1 MGSLK
6 TAMLPLLGAGLSAV
20 HGFRKQEALPI
31 RLGELELTVGLLK
44 RSSYGDVL
52 VDSFVANHAGEC
64 WTLLS
69 VHYINLL
76 HGCRSPPVGCWRKID
91 ATAVSSVRAAVQRS
105 LRLDSPAERSSESV
119 EKELSSR
126 FVSYTGEEVPK
137 MEVLT
142 KDQIAPALQP
152 AEHGG
157 SIDILDWTKGR
168 TRSFLV
174 NPSGCLASDEGQLL
188 PKLQAKVHIAP
199 NEKMS
204 VASLLIERNICQWIE
219 LEEVISFRGD
229 KVLNGMFGLAKG
241 ARLEDG
247 RSHLRLIMNLIPSNS
262 VFLQLTGCVQQLP
275 AVTQYLSVMLEEGES
290 LKMCQNDMTS
300 AFYLFRYR
308 RAGSVF
314 GFQPSG

>member
-20 HGFRKQEALPI
+20 HRFRKQEALPI

-105 LRLDSPAERSSESV
+105 LRLDSPAERSPESV

-137 MEVLT
+137 MEVFNQRSDCT
-142 KDQIAPALQP
+142 
-152 AEHGG
+152 
-157 SIDILDWTKGR
+157 SFTTGR
-168 TRSFLV
+168 TWRV
-174 NPSGCLASDEGQLL
+174 NR
-188 PKLQAKVHIAP
+188 H
-199 NEKMS
+199 
-204 VASLLIERNICQWIE
+204 
-219 LEEVISFRGD
+219 
-229 KVLNGMFGLAKG
+229 FGL
-241 ARLEDG
+241 D
-247 RSHLRLIMNLIPSNS
+247 
-262 VFLQLTGCVQQLP
+262 
-275 AVTQYLSVMLEEGES
+275 
-290 LKMCQNDMTS
+290 
-300 AFYLFRYR
+300 
-308 RAGSVF
+308 
-314 GFQPSG
+314 

>member
-1 MGSLK
+1 VLEDAKTLKGAGCLLAWLVVHAELEVRVGSLK

-20 HGFRKQEALPI
+20 HRFRKQEALPI

-137 MEVLT
+137 MEFLT
-142 KDQIAPALQP
+142 KDQIAPALPP

-204 VASLLIERNICQWIE
+204 VASLLIERNI
-219 LEEVISFRGD
+219 VSG
-229 KVLNGMFGLAKG
+229 LNWK
-241 ARLEDG
+241 
-247 RSHLRLIMNLIPSNS
+247 
-262 VFLQLTGCVQQLP
+262 
-275 AVTQYLSVMLEEGES
+275 
-290 LKMCQNDMTS
+290 K
-300 AFYLFRYR
+300 
-308 RAGSVF
+308 
-314 GFQPSG
+314 